1 MSFGKVSPK
10 SHFLDVFFILNL
22 LLYHLKICKLF
33 QVIAESFC
41 SLVHHCFQLVY
52 TDVMID
58 LIEDTIDKAI
68 LRDESISISS
78 SKY

>member
-1 MSFGKVSPK
+1 MSCHTVLISLSSEKKYS
-10 SHFLDVFFILNL
+10 
-22 LLYHLKICKLF
+22 F
-33 QVIAESFC
+33 QAMAESFC